1 MGTTGNWFE
10 PYANAFGKI
19 GTVFKS
25 AGDAAKNA
33 IGTILSN
40 EGKVEESSLQKYY
53 NAEEGRITQSYNDAE
68 KLYGDIFASTKAD
81 LDASKKTSEQQ
92 NYVNYRKIVEKYLP
106 EYLNSS
112 GLYDVGSMSQPFLN
126 AENNYIS
133 SAGAIQQNYDSNM
146 RAAQN
151 DYSLNMYNALT
162 AKNNALSE
170 LERYKIGIE
179 REDESQAKEEE
190 RLEQSQNEEKA
201 AAKADELINYIVIGA
216 GEYSGAYDYDALD
229 NFETNYKEDLTY
241 LQKNYPDYYSR
252 VINYLNSVKNSSDYI
267 NSKEAET
274 ELKAEEERI
283 KTLQDSVT
291 NMTNEG
297 FEIKEVKG
305 TSNSNEVK
313 ITDSDKHVYTVEIN
327 REENSDDIKNAAS
340 NLADG
345 TLFRFKD
352 GLYIKHGEKV
362 YSLKESYWDHLKDDY
377 NILAGKTTREAVEAA
392 KEAEAEATA
401 AQQAEDPMVA
411 YYRQKY
417 AGLIN

>member
-112 GLYDVGSMSQPFLN
+112 GLYDVGSMSQPFLD

-151 DYSLNMYNALT
+151 DYSLNMYKAQT

-170 LERYKIGIE
+170 LERYKFGIE
-179 REDESQAKEEE
+179 QEDELQAKEE
-190 RLEQSQNEEKA
+190 A

-274 ELKAEEERI
+274 EQKAEEERI

-297 FEIKEVKG
+297 FEITKVKG
-305 TSNSNEVK
+305 TNQNNEVK
-313 ITDSDKHVYTVEIN
+313 ITDSGGFEYTVEIQ
-327 REENSDDIKNAAS
+327 RAETSDDIKYAAS

-345 TLFRFKD
+345 TLFQLNHR
-352 GLYIKHGEKV
+352 LYIKYNDAI
-362 YSLKESYWDHLKDDY
+362 YSLKESGWDHLKYDY
-377 NILAGKTTREAVEAA
+377 AVLAGLLTPAQVKEMTRTDLPQPQPSSVY
-392 KEAEAEATA
+392 T
-401 AQQAEDPMVA
+401 
-411 YYRQKY
+411 YYENVYGKSF
-417 AGLIN
+417 N